1 MKILDYLRI
10 IKNMLGDIRYSF
22 WEKKRNYNWRASN
35 KHNYTVIKNILG
47 GGNPIIT
54 IGEGTYGEVNILSYK
69 NKEEGLE
76 IGNYV
81 SIASNV
87 WFILGGNHQMNTYS
101 NYPIASM
108 FIDLCPEKDA
118 QTKGKIIIEDEVW
131 IGANVTILSGIKI
144 GKGAIIAAGSVVTKD
159 VPSYSIIGG
168 NPAKIIRYRNNKELR
183 TTLPNLIDIP
193 KEVVLENIDLFYK
206 ELSEEVVQ
214 QIKELSNR

>member
-1 MKILDYLRI
+1 MKILDYLKI
-10 IKNMLGDIRYSF
+10 IKSMLGDIKRSF
-22 WEKKRNYNWRASN
+22 QEKKRTYQWRYNN
-35 KHNYTVIKNILG
+35 KHNYTIIRNILG
-47 GGNPIIT
+47 GSPIIT
-54 IGEGTYGEVNILSYK
+54 IGEGTYGELNILSYK
-69 NKEEGLE
+69 NKGEGLE
-76 IGNYV
+76 IGNFV

-108 FIDLCPEKDA
+108 FIELCPEKDA
-118 QTKGKIIIEDEVW
+118 QTKGKIITEDEVW
-131 IGANVTILSGIKI
+131 IGANVTILSGITI
-144 GKGAIIAAGSVVTKD
+144 GKGVIVAAGSVVTKD
-159 VPSYSIIGG
+159 VPPYSIVGG

-214 QIKELSNR
+214 QIKEL

>member
-1 MKILDYLRI
+1 MKILDYLRV
-10 IKNMLGDIRYSF
+10 IKSMLGDIKRSF
-22 WEKKRNYNWRASN
+22 QEKKRAYQWRENN
-35 KHNYTVIKNILG
+35 KHNYTVVRNILG
-47 GGNPIIT
+47 GSPIIT
-54 IGEGTYGEVNILSYK
+54 IGEGTYGELNILSYK

-108 FIDLCPEKDA
+108 FIELCPEKDA
-118 QTKGKIIIEDEVW
+118 LTKGKIIIEDEVW
-131 IGANVTILSGIKI
+131 IGANVTILSGVTI

-193 KEVVLENIDLFYK
+193 KKVVLENIDLFYN
-206 ELSEEVVQ
+206 ELTEDIIQ
-214 QIKELSNR
+214 KIKVLS

>member
-1 MKILDYLRI
+1 MKILDYLRV
-10 IKNMLGDIRYSF
+10 IKSMLGDIKRSF
-22 WEKKRNYNWRASN
+22 QEKKRAYQWRDNN
-35 KHNYTVIKNILG
+35 KHNYTVFRNILG
-47 GGNPIIT
+47 GSPIIT
-54 IGEGTYGEVNILSYK
+54 IGEGTYGELNILSYK

-108 FIDLCPEKDA
+108 FIELCPEKDA
-118 QTKGKIIIEDEVW
+118 LTKGKIIIEDEVW

-159 VPSYSIIGG
+159 VPPYSIVGG

-214 QIKELSNR
+214 QIKEL